1 MPLTSSLRSRLLLLS
16 MIAVVPAAALMLL
29 TQSSERN
36 RARARTLES
45 NLRLT
50 RLAATQQAAVFDAAH
65 DLLVT
70 LAHFPSVRAAD
81 PGACNALLPGI
92 VEDHV
97 GYSWLTVITAN
108 GFPFCSS
115 APMGDQPLR
124 DRAWFQRAVQ
134 TRTTS
139 VGDYQLGRVSGLPTI
154 VVAQPLLSPSGNV
167 ERLIIAAIDL
177 GRLTALVAANEPP
190 SGATLTVF
198 DRNLV
203 IVARTPDSARWV
215 GHQVPDT
222 ITTRRL
228 IASGQTDM
236 SESMGVDG
244 RPRLYVTVPVEASF
258 PTGLYVGMGIER
270 SAAFAESDRFLYRS
284 VRGLLLIAL
293 LAGAMAWIGSEALV
307 LRPIHAF
314 IAVTNRLAAGDL
326 GVRARIRSGVREMGQ
341 LGEAFDS
348 MAGTLE
354 ARQMERD
361 AAEQKLAAAT
371 DVAEKANR
379 AKSEFLA
386 NMSHEI
392 RTPMNGIIGMTDLAL
407 QTDLTP
413 EQRECMETVKL
424 SADSLITVIND
435 ILDFSK
441 MEAGRV
447 ELEAIDFQLR
457 EGLESIL
464 RTMALRANEKGLKLL
479 CVVAPEVPDRLHGDS
494 GRLRQIIVNLVG
506 NAIKFTASG
515 EVAVKV
521 EADDT
526 AQLLHFSVSDTGIGI
541 PPDKQRSI
549 FDPFSQADTSTTRQ
563 YGGTGLGLTI
573 SMRLV
578 ELMGGRIWVE
588 SQIGRGTQFH
598 FTARLVPEVG
608 QKPGT
613 SPELARDARVPLVL
627 DVTTLRAATGPSL
640 PARGEPQVC
649 LKLLVAEDNS
659 VNQLLMTRLLEKR
672 GHHVA
677 LAANGRE
684 AIEAIARD
692 RYDLVFMDMQM
703 PEMDGLEAT
712 AAIRANEKGHGT
724 RLTVIALTAHAM
736 KGDRERCLAA
746 GMDDYLSKPIGVQ
759 ELDDVLRRYGRGWR
773 AAEPAARSA

>member
-1 MPLTSSLRSRLLLLS
+1 
-16 MIAVVPAAALMLL
+16 
-29 TQSSERN
+29 
-36 RARARTLES
+36 
-45 NLRLT
+45 
-50 RLAATQQAAVFDAAH
+50 
-65 DLLVT
+65 
-70 LAHFPSVRAAD
+70 
-81 PGACNALLPGI
+81 
-92 VEDHV
+92 
-97 GYSWLTVITAN
+97 
-108 GFPFCSS
+108 
-115 APMGDQPLR
+115 
-124 DRAWFQRAVQ
+124 
-134 TRTTS
+134 
-139 VGDYQLGRVSGLPTI
+139 
-154 VVAQPLLSPSGNV
+154 
-167 ERLIIAAIDL
+167 
-177 GRLTALVAANEPP
+177 
-190 SGATLTVF
+190 
-198 DRNLV
+198 
-203 IVARTPDSARWV
+203 
-215 GHQVPDT
+215 
-222 ITTRRL
+222 
-228 IASGQTDM
+228 
-236 SESMGVDG
+236 MGV
-244 RPRLYVTVPVEASF
+244 
-258 PTGLYVGMGIER
+258 ER
-270 SAAFAESDRFLYRS
+270 SAAFAESDRFLYQT
-284 VRGLLLIAL
+284 VRWLILVAL
-293 LAGAMAWIGSEALV
+293 LAGGTAWIGSEALI

-326 GVRARIRSGVREMGQ
+326 RVRARMRSGVRAMGQ
-341 LGEAFDS
+341 LGEAFDV
-348 MAGTLE
+348 MAGALE

-371 DVAEKANR
+371 HAAEKANQ

-447 ELEAIDFQLR
+447 ELEAIDFPLR

-464 RTMALRANEKGLKLL
+464 RTMALRAHEKGLKLL
-479 CVVAPEVPDRLHGDS
+479 CVVAPEVPDLLYGDS

-506 NAIKFTASG
+506 NAIKFTSNG

-521 EADDT
+521 EADN
-526 AQLLHFSVSDTGIGI
+526 AEAFLHFTVSDTGIGI
-541 PPDKQRSI
+541 PPGKLRSI
-549 FDPFSQADTSTTRQ
+549 FDPFTQADTSTTRQ

-573 SMRLV
+573 STRLV

-588 SQIGRGTQFH
+588 SHVGRGAQFH
-598 FTARLVPEVG
+598 FTARLVPAAD
-608 QKPGT
+608 QKRRVWDAASPPG
-613 SPELARDARVPLVL
+613 LLRDVRVPLVL
-627 DVTTLRAATGPSL
+627 DVTTLHAATLQPGPAAGEL
-640 PARGEPQVC
+640 PVC

-684 AIEAIARD
+684 AVEAIEKE

-712 AAIRANEKGHGT
+712 ATIREKEKGHGI

-746 GMDDYLSKPIGVQ
+746 GMDGYLSKPIGVE

-773 AAEPAARSA
+773 AREPTGRGV